1 MSFRGRLRLFFA
13 IIVIVPMVAVGAVLF
28 SLTED
33 SERGKADAGI
43 ASGVNTTLSLYRQ
56 ARAAARPQLRR
67 VARDPALTAALRGA
81 EPAEAE
87 AVLRRIVARAPMV
100 ASAVLRDP
108 TGEVTARAGND
119 EGVAAA
125 VAALETDDGER
136 IGMLGVSVTEA
147 GAFVARAKRLTDLE
161 VLLLRDGEVVAQT
174 LPGIDPPRRGSDDV
188 DADGRELRSRR
199 EPAATVAGVD
209 EEVVLLRPAGDV
221 NEAIDTRRLIVA
233 GILLAFLALALAGS
247 VFVVRALQAQIA
259 LFLEAARTLAG
270 GRFDQPVVPHGDD
283 EFAHL
288 ADEFNSMSA
297 QVQTHVAQLE
307 RQRHELNATIRR
319 VGDAFAGGLDRNGTF
334 ELAVETAVEACE
346 AETGRGLP
354 LDRYLLEETS
364 SGETGPRLDAALE
377 QVERDSVAI
386 GPETG
391 RELLE
396 PNPRQAPVRPTA
408 AEVDGVHALGLAFR
422 ARVGGRAQAQHI
434 AVISIA
440 RDGRAFSEE
449 ESELLEYLASQAIVS
464 IENADLHET
473 VQRQALTDELTG
485 LANAREM
492 HGALD
497 REFERSRRFDTP
509 VGFVLLDIDDFK
521 QVNDELGH
529 QQGDLVL
536 AEVGRVMRD
545 VARDIDQPARY
556 GGEELAVI
564 LPQTGLAGSAMQ
576 AERLRAA
583 IERMRV
589 VGIDRETGITASFG
603 VASGFAHEMDKMALI
618 AAADAALYRAKH
630 AGKNRV
636 ERADERVAER

>member
-43 ASGVNTTLSLYRQ
+43 ASGVNSTLSLYRD
-56 ARAAARPQLRR
+56 ARAAARPSLRR
-67 VARDPALTAALRGA
+67 VARTPALTTALRGSDT
-81 EPAEAE
+81 AEAG
-87 AVLRRIVARAPMV
+87 AVLRRIVRSDPRV
-100 ASAVLRDP
+100 VSAVLRDP
-108 TGEVTARAGND
+108 AGEVTAAGGSD
-119 EGVAAA
+119 DGVAAA
-125 VAALETDDGER
+125 VGVLETDGGER
-136 IGMLGVSVTEA
+136 IGMLAVSVTEA

-161 VLLLRDGEVVAQT
+161 VLLLRDGDAVAGT
-174 LPGIDPPRRGSDDV
+174 LPGVDPPGRGSSDV
-188 DADGRELRSRR
+188 EADGRELRSRR
-199 EPAATVAGVD
+199 EPAATVAGVE
-209 EEVVLLRPAGDV
+209 EEVVVLRPAGDV
-221 NEAIDTRRLIVA
+221 NQAIGTRRLIVA

-270 GRFDQPVVPHGDD
+270 GRFDRPVVPHGDD

-288 ADEFNSMSA
+288 AHEFNSMSA
-297 QVQTHVAQLE
+297 QVQTQVAQLE

-319 VGDAFAGGLDRNGTF
+319 VGEAFAGGLDRNGTF

-346 AETGRGLP
+346 ADTGRGLP
-354 LDRYLLEETS
+354 LDRHLLDETR
-364 SGETGPRLDAALE
+364 SGATDPDLDAAIE
-377 QVERDSVAI
+377 QVERKSVAI
-386 GPETG
+386 DADTG

-396 PNPRQAPVRPTA
+396 AHPQRGAVEPTA
-408 AEVDGVHALGLAFR
+408 AEAGGVYALGLAMR
-422 ARVGGRAQAQHI
+422 ARAGARAQAQYI

-440 RDGRAFSEE
+440 RRGRAFSQE
-449 ESELLEYLASQAIVS
+449 ESDLLEYLVTQAVIS

-485 LANAREM
+485 LANVREM
-492 HGALD
+492 HGALG

-509 VGFVLLDIDDFK
+509 IGFLLLDLDDFK
-521 QVNDELGH
+521 QINDELGH

-536 AEVGRVMRD
+536 TEVGRVMREF
-545 VARDIDQPARY
+545 ARDIDQPARY

-564 LPQTGLAGSAMQ
+564 LPQTGIAGAALQ
-576 AERLRAA
+576 AERLRDA
-583 IERMRV
+583 IEHLRIIGVDGEIRV
-589 VGIDRETGITASFG
+589 TASFG
-603 VASGFAHEMDKMALI
+603 VASAFAREADPTALI

-636 ERADERVAER
+636 ERAEEWVAER